1 MLLLFRHP
9 PCFLA
14 GCRGVAVGTEAIG
27 PEWVYG
33 VVTFLGLDEKKRAVL
48 CRNKA
53 AVGGGG
59 VFWAPPFLSSAV
71 RLFISA
77 ESILHHSK
85 QLFLYEH
92 LPLSVFFTR
101 ELDRLLGDSLF
112 ATELWLFH
120 PSHPQLTAFSSWMP
134 EFQRLASLK
143 AATKRSL
150 VFWH

>member
-14 GCRGVAVGTEAIG
+14 GRRGVAVGTEAIG

-53 AVGGGG
+53 AGGGGG
-59 VFWAPPFLSSAV
+59 VFWALPFLSSAV

-92 LPLSVFFTR
+92 LPLSVFLHVNWTGSWGTHC
-101 ELDRLLGDSLF
+101 LLLNSGCSIPPI
-112 ATELWLFH
+112 
-120 PSHPQLTAFSSWMP
+120 PS
-134 EFQRLASLK
+134 
-143 AATKRSL
+143 
-150 VFWH
+150 